1 MEKIM
6 ENYKIRGFQLTPEL
20 QKAMKTYRE
29 KHGDSLRSVVNG
41 KNLSHMAWNRA
52 EKTGSAS
59 WESWSEIYKLLLSA
73 GLIDGNDVDIMP
85 IEKLRDLLKKYMAG
99 EKQPALV
106 GNNNNI
112 NQSAVGDHAVNNVAA
127 DDVIDRVM
135 GSDMCDKCKIIA
147 YNLIKGKWN

>member
-1 MEKIM
+1 MK
-6 ENYKIRGFQLTPEL
+6 NYTKGIELTDEIRQ
-20 QKAMKTYRE
+20 AMRKYRE
-29 KHGDSLRSVVNG
+29 INGNIGLRSACNQTTLNHMTWKRVENG
-41 KNLSHMAWNRA
+41 DH
-52 EKTGSAS
+52 AS
-59 WESWSEIYKLLLSA
+59 WESWAEIYKLLLSA

-99 EKQPALV
+99 EKQSVLV

-127 DDVIDRVM
+127 DDVVDRVM

-147 YNLIKGKWN
+147 YKLIKGKWN